1 MILENLFARAAQ
13 EQAFLWLMACGLLLG
28 LLLHLSAAVH
38 RGHPWLGIL
47 CDMVFALCAGG
58 MALLVLLR
66 FGGGLRAYGLLGVL
80 VGLLLYFAGLSRL
93 LEGMAHRLSRLT
105 PRREKKFADDGN
117 HAGISS
123 PGAENI
129 SNLGLPE
136 KSRGMSEGSRAL

>member
-13 EQAFLWLMACGLLLG
+13 GQAFLWLMVCGLLLG

-38 RGHPWLGIL
+38 RGHPWLGLL
-47 CDMVFALCAGG
+47 CDLIFALCAGS
-58 MALLVLLR
+58 MALMVLLR

-93 LEGMAHRLSRLT
+93 LEGAARRFSRLMA
-105 PRREKKFADDGN
+105 RREKKFAEAGN

-123 PGAENI
+123 AGAENI
-129 SNLGLPE
+129 NNPPSVQGE
-136 KSRGMSEGSRAL
+136 

>member
-58 MALLVLLR
+58 MA
-66 FGGGLRAYGLLGVL
+66 YGLLGVL

-93 LEGMAHRLSRLT
+93 LEGVAHRLSRLT

-129 SNLGLPE
+129 SNPGLPE
-136 KSRGMSEGSRAL
+136 KSRGMSEGPRAL